1 MISFKQFNF
10 PPGQDFVPSK
20 ETKNFWLYTKKSKR
34 TFGGVALPGLFETI
48 GYPTQMIAFFTI
60 LFLELVPTIYGIEE
74 GVLWQAILAA
84 IFIDIFLAIVSH
96 LWHDKIC
103 RYKNEMVNADREVI
117 KEDLRRKINQ
127 HNTYTYIFYILIL
140 CSGILKFYFF
150 YDAYM
155 TPDAIAG
162 AVLVC
167 YLLGA
172 ILHIAYTGYFLYTS
186 RFNYKIQSEYS
197 KYVTSG
203 GITYKDKTGK
213 ITQPLFPEGMTLD
226 IQSDSSGNHK
236 IFQTDNAVSY
246 LETCGVLT
254 DNELANLVV
263 RQPYDAQGLT
273 ARAGLKRQME
283 ILQIN

>member
-1 MISFKQFNF
+1 MLSFKLFEF

-20 ETKNFWLYTKKSKR
+20 ETKNFWLHTKKSKR
-34 TFGGVALPGLFETI
+34 TFGGVVLPGLFETV

-60 LFLELVPTIYGIEE
+60 LLLELIPTIYGIGE
-74 GVLWQAILAA
+74 GVLWQAIAAA

-96 LWHDKIC
+96 LWHDRIC
-103 RYKNEMVNADREVI
+103 QHKNEMVNADSEVL
-117 KEDLRRKINQ
+117 KEDLRRKISRFTLY
-127 HNTYTYIFYILIL
+127 TYTFYVLIL
-140 CSGILKFYFF
+140 ASGILKFYFF

-167 YLLGA
+167 YLLGS

-186 RFNYKIQSEYS
+186 RFNHKIQSEYS
-197 KYVTSG
+197 RFISSG
-203 GITYKDKTGK
+203 GQAFKDKTGK
-213 ITQPLFPEGMTLD
+213 ITQPLFSDGTSFKVVP
-226 IQSDSSGNHK
+226 DSSGNHQ
-236 IFQTDNAVSY
+236 IFKDTDELY
-246 LETCGVLT
+246 KLQTCGIFT

-263 RQPYDAQGLT
+263 RQPFDVQGLV
-273 ARAGLKRQME
+273 ARKGLKRQME

>member
-1 MISFKQFNF
+1 MLSFKQFIF

-48 GYPTQMIAFFTI
+48 GYPTQMIGFFAI
-60 LFLELVPTIYGIEE
+60 LLLEIIPTIYGIGE
-74 GVLWQAILAA
+74 GVLWQAIAAA
-84 IFIDIFLAIVSH
+84 IFVDIFLAVVSH
-96 LWHDKIC
+96 IWHDRIC
-103 RYKNEMVNADREVI
+103 RHKNELVNADREVI
-117 KEDLRRKINQ
+117 KEDLKRKINKY
-127 HNTYTYIFYILIL
+127 NTYTYIFYVLIIG
-140 CSGILKFYFF
+140 SGILKFYFF

-186 RFNYKIQSEYS
+186 RFNHKIQSEYS
-197 KYVTSG
+197 EYVSSG
-203 GITYKDKTGK
+203 GVTFKDKTGE
-213 ITQPLFPEGMTLD
+213 IIQPLFPEGMALNV
-226 IQSDSSGNHK
+226 QPDSSGNHK
-236 IFQTDNAVSY
+236 IFQSDSKIFF
-246 LETCGVLT
+246 LETCGILT

-283 ILQIN
+283 ILQVN

>member
-1 MISFKQFNF
+1 MLSFKQFDF

-34 TFGGVALPGLFETI
+34 TFGGVALPGLFETV
-48 GYPTQMIAFFTI
+48 GYPTQMVAFFAI
-60 LFLELVPTIYGIEE
+60 LLLEIIPTIYGIEE
-74 GVLWQAILAA
+74 GVLWQAIAAA
-84 IFIDIFLAIVSH
+84 IFIDIFLAVVSH
-96 LWHDKIC
+96 IWHDKIC
-103 RYKNEMVNADREVI
+103 KCKNELVNADREVM
-117 KEDLRRKINQ
+117 KEDLKRRISRYTFY
-127 HNTYTYIFYILIL
+127 TYTFYILIL
-140 CSGILKFYFF
+140 ASGILKFYFF

-197 KYVTSG
+197 SYVSSG
-203 GITYKDKTGK
+203 GIAYKDKTGK
-213 ITQPLFPEGMTLD
+213 IIQPLFSEGTTID
-226 IQSDSSGNHK
+226 AKPDSSGNHH
-236 IFQTDNAVSY
+236 IFKSDDDRLF
-246 LETCGVLT
+246 LETCGIIT
-254 DNELANLVV
+254 DKELASLIV
-263 RQPYDAQGLT
+263 RQPFDVQGII
-273 ARAGLKRQME
+273 ARRGLQRQME